1 MFRLYSRVSSKSQD
15 SRGQDA
21 DLKRFAAD
29 KQTAWYRDKFTG
41 TSMDRPAWNKLTS
54 DLQSGDTLV
63 CWRLDRLGR
72 TAAGL
77 AKLFEELQA
86 QRMNLISL
94 RDNVDLSTASGRL
107 MAHVLASVAAYE
119 TEVRRERQLAGIE
132 AAKAQGKRWGGSEK
146 GRRLVVTD
154 EQVKAIRRMQT
165 EGTAKT
171 AMARATGLSRPTIYA
186 ILASLGKKPTL

>member
-1 MFRLYSRVSSKSQD
+1 MLRIYSRVSSKSQD

-21 DLKRFAAD
+21 DLKRYAVGQAC
-29 KQTAWYRDKFTG
+29 TWYRDKFTG
-41 TSMDRPAWNKLTS
+41 KSMDRPGWNRLNA
-54 DLQSGDTLV
+54 DLQTGDTLV

-86 QRMNLISL
+86 KRINLISL

-119 TEVRRERQLAGIE
+119 TEIRRERQLAGIE
-132 AAKAQGKRWGGSEK
+132 AAKAQGKRWGGSAK
-146 GRRLVVTD
+146 GRRLTVTD
-154 EQVKAIRRMQT
+154 EQVAAIKKMQVEGASKA
-165 EGTAKT
+165 
-171 AMARATGLSRPTIYA
+171 AMARATGLSRPTVYA
-186 ILASLGKKPTL
+186 IISGSVAR